1 MRWYVASVPT
11 MRVSKHI
18 EAAPDRVWAILAD
31 FADVS
36 WIPVASE
43 VSVEGDGPGMRRLIG
58 ASGSTPVAE
67 TLLWIKPE
75 QNALSYEIANN
86 PLPVRRFLAVV
97 TVTAADRAA
106 STATWDIEYEPEGDD
121 AEARSAIETVY
132 GMMAD
137 WLAQAATPNP

>member
-1 MRWYVASVPT
+1 
-11 MRVSKHI
+11 MRVNKHI
-18 EAAPDRVWAILAD
+18 DAAAERVWAILAD

-36 WIPVASE
+36 WIPVAGE
-43 VSVEGDGPGMRRLIG
+43 VSVEGEGPGMRRLIG
-58 ASGSTPVAE
+58 GSGTTPVAE

-75 QNALSYEIANN
+75 QKALSYEIANN

-97 TVTAADRAA
+97 TVTADDGTE

-137 WLAQAATPNP
+137 WLAEAATPKP